1 MSLLSVVVSEVT
13 DKSDRPDTEDGA
25 FDECWIS
32 GRFLW
37 CVQHGA
43 YGRVD
48 DGGDGGVGVGEGGGG
63 AEGDGGAEASASEE
77 VIGGWVVEVGRALE
91 EGGDHDGKW
100 VAVRRRVLEERLPG
114 MNVAVAKSFFACLDV
129 VRDRWFQGDE
139 GALAKIVELID
150 ATKSRIREAGG
161 GREGEW
167 VWCEGLLR
175 AKRKEAGGKR
185 KRVGGAGREAGGERN
200 RVGVD
205 APQSAA
211 SGGRQCQMP
220 GCSKSA
226 KHNPATRKTEF
237 CKAHGG
243 GPRCQMPGCSKSAQR
258 NPATETTEFCKAH
271 GGGPRCQMPGCSTS
285 AERNPA
291 TETTEFCKAHGG
303 GPRCQMPGCLTSA
316 VHNPATGM
324 TEFCVAHGGGPRCKM
339 PGWLKSAKHNPA
351 TKKTEFCIAHWQ
363 NRMT

>member
-1 MSLLSVVVSEVT
+1 MIRGWALEV
-13 DKSDRPDTEDGA
+13 K
-25 FDECWIS
+25 
-32 GRFLW
+32 
-37 CVQHGA
+37 
-43 YGRVD
+43 
-48 DGGDGGVGVGEGGGG
+48 
-63 AEGDGGAEASASEE
+63 
-77 VIGGWVVEVGRALE
+77 RALYKRN
-91 EGGDHDGKW
+91 DHDGEW
-100 VAVRRRVLEERLPG
+100 VAVRRRVLEELLPG
-114 MNVAVAKSFFACLDV
+114 MNVAVAKFFFAVLDV
-129 VRDRWFQGDE
+129 VRYKWFPDDE
-139 GALAKIVELID
+139 GALAKIDELID

-161 GREGEW
+161 ERAAAREAPMVGSYLERPTAGGADGGREGGW
-167 VWCEGLLR
+167 AWCEGLLR

-185 KRVGGAGREAGGERN
+185 KRVGGAGGEAGGERK

-211 SGGRQCQMP
+211 SRARCQMP

-226 KHNPATRKTEF
+226 KHDPATRKTEF

-243 GPRCQMPGCSKSAQR
+243 GPRCQMPGCSKSAQ
-258 NPATETTEFCKAH
+258 
-271 GGGPRCQMPGCSTS
+271 
-285 AERNPA
+285 RNPA